1 MTLLPGPCDTYLM
14 EQTHTTTTAS
24 AAAPWRNRM
33 VPGAAPAPV
42 YANDAPL
49 ADVPERPSMSADS
62 AALYALHA
70 PASIARE
77 RTYIDLTAAPYHD
90 ADATL
95 RWLRKQN
102 IAAHDLLVDA
112 DCWKRAGMPLLAQTC
127 RDHAQLL
134 AAAALRD
141 LLDAET
147 RASERQTVG
156 DQGWG
161 IGSGMADPR
170 TLPAGSTSCW

>member
-1 MTLLPGPCDTYLM
+1 MNGTAT
-14 EQTHTTTTAS
+14 QTAPP
-24 AAAPWRNRM
+24 AAPWRNRM
-33 VPGAAPAPV
+33 VPGTAPAPI
-42 YANDAPL
+42 YADDPPMYDGRTVAPP
-49 ADVPERPSMSADS
+49 VTTADS
-62 AALYALHA
+62 AALAALHA
-70 PASIARE
+70 PASIAKE
-77 RTYIDLTAAPYHD
+77 RTYTDLTAAPYHD

-112 DCWKRAGMPLLAQTC
+112 DCWKRAGMSLLAQTC

-147 RASERQTVG
+147 RASERQTIG

-161 IGSGMADPR
+161 TGSGMADPQ

>member
-1 MTLLPGPCDTYLM
+1 M
-14 EQTHTTTTAS
+14 EQTHTTPTATPP
-24 AAAPWRNRM
+24 AAPWRNRM
-33 VPGAAPAPV
+33 VPGTAPAPV

-49 ADVPERPSMSADS
+49 ADVPVRTQMSADR

-77 RTYIDLTAAPYHD
+77 RTYADLTAAPYHD
-90 ADATL
+90 ADAAL
-95 RWLRKQN
+95 RDLRKQN

-112 DCWKRAGMPLLAQTC
+112 DRWQRAGMPLLAQTC

-141 LLDAET
+141 LLDADDAGT
-147 RASERQTVG
+147 AS
-156 DQGWG
+156 
-161 IGSGMADPR
+161 GSR
-170 TLPAGSTSCW
+170 TEPSTNA